1 MILCCDF
8 LGKWEVGALGPR
20 GGRLSSPVDVMRD
33 LIANGVKQEEFL
45 PNAELEIREEEDEVV
60 LLDTSEGV
68 RQELEVFLTA
78 SICEPMAFVN
88 RERSNLQSLSRV
100 LVFTV
105 QGFQG
110 AYDKYNLMFAFQ
122 VRPQSERGRQ
132 VGCLT
137 LLLFQCLNAEPEDVV
152 ERLLDVTDN
161 LRSRAPSA
169 VSFPSSFSNN
179 NFATVQPRSGASS
192 LRGSITSNREHYR
205 KPIPFQVPK
214 LPETKPES
222 LGRREI

>member
-1 MILCCDF
+1 M
-8 LGKWEVGALGPR
+8 V
-20 GGRLSSPVDVMRD
+20 
-33 LIANGVKQEEFL
+33 
-45 PNAELEIREEEDEVV
+45 
-60 LLDTSEGV
+60 
-68 RQELEVFLTA
+68 
-78 SICEPMAFVN
+78 
-88 RERSNLQSLSRV
+88 
-100 LVFTV
+100 
-105 QGFQG
+105 
-110 AYDKYNLMFAFQ
+110 
-122 VRPQSERGRQ
+122 
-132 VGCLT
+132 
-137 LLLFQCLNAEPEDVV
+137 FQCLNAEPEDVV

-222 LGRREI
+222 LGRERKKYLGNIGNFHRKDSTSQVSFTIIPRTKYRKTQFC

>member
-1 MILCCDF
+1 M
-8 LGKWEVGALGPR
+8 
-20 GGRLSSPVDVMRD
+20 
-33 LIANGVKQEEFL
+33 
-45 PNAELEIREEEDEVV
+45 
-60 LLDTSEGV
+60 
-68 RQELEVFLTA
+68 
-78 SICEPMAFVN
+78 
-88 RERSNLQSLSRV
+88 
-100 LVFTV
+100 
-105 QGFQG
+105 
-110 AYDKYNLMFAFQ
+110 
-122 VRPQSERGRQ
+122 
-132 VGCLT
+132 
-137 LLLFQCLNAEPEDVV
+137 

-222 LGRREI
+222 LGRKEIFGTFM

>member
-1 MILCCDF
+1 M
-8 LGKWEVGALGPR
+8 
-20 GGRLSSPVDVMRD
+20 
-33 LIANGVKQEEFL
+33 
-45 PNAELEIREEEDEVV
+45 
-60 LLDTSEGV
+60 
-68 RQELEVFLTA
+68 
-78 SICEPMAFVN
+78 
-88 RERSNLQSLSRV
+88 
-100 LVFTV
+100 
-105 QGFQG
+105 
-110 AYDKYNLMFAFQ
+110 
-122 VRPQSERGRQ
+122 
-132 VGCLT
+132 
-137 LLLFQCLNAEPEDVV
+137 FQCLNAEPEDVV

-222 LGRREI
+222 LGNEKNIFGKYWEFSSEGFDKPSFVYDHSEDQIQKDTILLNYCIDDVEILCKVRL